1 MFYSTRIEVEL
12 EYGINNIYNT
22 LFGNY
27 DHSNTVSFFLHF
39 FNVQLENDIE
49 ITKTCITWGI
59 RGYFILYYFVRK
71 QYN

>member
-27 DHSNTVSFFLHF
+27 DHSNIVSFFLHF

-49 ITKTCITWGI
+49 ITKTCIT
-59 RGYFILYYFVRK
+59 
-71 QYN
+71 